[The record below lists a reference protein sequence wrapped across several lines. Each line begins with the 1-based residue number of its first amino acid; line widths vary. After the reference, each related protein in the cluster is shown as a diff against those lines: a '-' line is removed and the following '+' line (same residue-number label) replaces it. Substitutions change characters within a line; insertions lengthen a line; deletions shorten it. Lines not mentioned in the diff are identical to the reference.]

1 MGALSKNLGLEA
13 LKSNFEEK
21 QAQTQ
26 QKTIPQNPGN
36 IVNQAI
42 QPNQNQP
49 QPGGS
54 NQKIMTG
61 TKASLTYLNNYNK
74 TVANKAQ
81 NIARKSLGLNAT
93 KSNLS
98 ESALLKLQ
106 KTLKIIE
113 ENIEQSSITYKRNKV
128 DPIVNP
134 YTKKKGAKKSAVKQG
149 IINKVAS
156 SKKPL
161 SLPNGRLNVGYNTI
175 GGKRELRLK
184 YKQASKLLSNQQENQ
199 NK

>member
-21 QAQTQ
+21 QAQQAQQAQ

-36 IVNQAI
+36 VVDQATQ
-42 QPNQNQP
+42 QP
-49 QPGGS
+49 S
-54 NQKIMTG
+54 NSTQKIMTG

-74 TVANKAQ
+74 IVANKAQ

-106 KTLKIIE
+106 KTLKAIE
-113 ENIEQSSITYKRNKV
+113 ENIEQSSVVYKRNKV
-128 DPIVNP
+128 NPVVDP
-134 YTKKKGAKKSAVKQG
+134 YSKKKGAKKSAVKQG
-149 IINKVAS
+149 IINKVAL

-161 SLPNGRLNVGYNTI
+161 SLPNGKLNVGYNTI

-184 YKQASKLLSNQQENQ
+184 YKQAAKLLSNNEN
-199 NK
+199 K